1 MLSRRDFLTGG
12 AAFVTALPVF
22 YGNAY
27 ASSYDIDRS
36 KEQFDPGRKLVRDG
50 IEYAEKGKKNNIS
63 PVMCE
68 EILDNPEAVFVIRT
82 DVVSNKDIDGKFPP
96 EYEQFALAGYRT
108 ARKMFRKGS
117 EKGGTTYIKPNFV
130 GGFNADKRSV
140 NNGVSTHPSF
150 VAGFCD
156 ALKEVGN
163 TNIVVGANGGATHE
177 NFVESGVC
185 DILHHRGVCFTE
197 GKYTSWSVYKKS
209 EITWVNN
216 PEGIVMRK
224 IPFFRLVK
232 EKDTMF
238 INMAKDR
245 IHNLGITTLTI
256 KNLQGIMPVGYM
268 HVCGGWSSTLN
279 RGTVKNVFNPDY
291 QGEIERLYVKHARM
305 GYTHWDEY
313 GFARAYFN
321 AGGWNAFQNGE
332 FKPDSRIFWFEQWAQ
347 RMLDIASN
355 VHPYVNLIE
364 GIVGVDGA
372 GTLHLNNFITISRS
386 MVACDSVA
394 SWLMGHDPR
403 ELYYTRIANERGMGE
418 NNIEKI
424 AIYEIT
430 DRGVERIKDYR
441 TLPRARMGVNIY
453 NIGKELRFF

>member
-1 MLSRRDFLTGG
+1 MTSRRDFLTGG
-12 AAFVTALPVF
+12 AAFITALPVF
-22 YGNAY
+22 YGNAF
-27 ASSYDIDRS
+27 ARKYDIDRS
-36 KEQFDPGRKLVRDG
+36 KERYDPGRKLVRDG
-50 IEYAEKGKKNNIS
+50 IKFAKNGKKENS
-63 PVMCE
+63 APVLRE
-68 EILDNPEAVFVIRT
+68 EILDNTEAVFVIRT
-82 DVVSNKDIDGKFPP
+82 NVVSQKQEDGKFPP
-96 EYEQFALAGYRT
+96 EYEQFALAGYNT

-117 EKGGTTYIKPNFV
+117 ETGGSTYIKPNFV
-130 GGFNADKRSV
+130 GGFNADERSV

-156 ALKEVGN
+156 ALKEIGN

-197 GKYTSWSVYKKS
+197 GKYKSWSDYNKS
-209 EITWVNN
+209 EIFWVDY

-232 EKDTMF
+232 EKDTTF

-268 HVCGGWSSTLN
+268 HVCGGWPNTLN
-279 RGTVKNVFNPDY
+279 RGTVKKVFNPDY
-291 QGEIERLYVKHARM
+291 RREIERLYVKHARM
-305 GYTHWDEY
+305 GYKHWDEY
-313 GFARAYFN
+313 GFAKSYFD
-321 AGGWNAFQNGE
+321 AGGWDTFRNGE
-332 FKPDSRIFWFEQWAQ
+332 FEPDSRVFWFEQWAQ

-355 VHPYVNLIE
+355 VNPCVNIVE
-364 GIVGVDGA
+364 GVVGVDGA
-372 GTLHLNNFITISRS
+372 NALHLNNFITISRS
-386 MVACDSVA
+386 MVACDSVT
-394 SWLMGHDPR
+394 SWMMGHDPR

-424 AIYEIT
+424 IIYEIT
-430 DRGVERIKDYR
+430 DTGIKRIKDYR
-441 TLPRARMGVNIY
+441 SLPKTRMGVNIY
-453 NIGKELRFF
+453 RIGKELRYF

>member
-1 MLSRRDFLTGG
+1 
-12 AAFVTALPVF
+12 
-22 YGNAY
+22 
-27 ASSYDIDRS
+27 
-36 KEQFDPGRKLVRDG
+36 
-50 IEYAEKGKKNNIS
+50 
-63 PVMCE
+63 
-68 EILDNPEAVFVIRT
+68 
-82 DVVSNKDIDGKFPP
+82 
-96 EYEQFALAGYRT
+96 
-108 ARKMFRKGS
+108 
-117 EKGGTTYIKPNFV
+117 
-130 GGFNADKRSV
+130 
-140 NNGVSTHPSF
+140 
-150 VAGFCD
+150 
-156 ALKEVGN
+156 
-163 TNIVVGANGGATHE
+163 
-177 NFVESGVC
+177 
-185 DILHHRGVCFTE
+185 
-197 GKYTSWSVYKKS
+197 
-209 EITWVNN
+209 
-216 PEGIVMRK
+216 
-224 IPFFRLVK
+224 VK

-268 HVCGGWSSTLN
+268 HVCGGWPSTLN

-291 QGEIERLYVKHARM
+291 RSEIERLYVKHDRM
-305 GYTHWDEY
+305 GYKHWDEY

-347 RMLDIASN
+347 RILDIASN
-355 VHPYVNLIE
+355 IHPYVNLTE

-372 GTLHLNNFITISRS
+372 GSLHLNNFITVSRS

-430 DRGVERIKDYR
+430 GRGVERIKDYR

-453 NIGKELRFF
+453 RIGKELRFF